1 MPSTPNQ
8 WRALHVRDSN
18 WPDSGAVDRDE
29 GTAAVQEQYPAAES
43 GATEGSFAVRR
54 RWRGGGGKMTP
65 GKKRQRSSR
74 SWNAF
79 KVLATSAG
87 QRPLPTGQ
95 IQEQVACQLVKTRR
109 KSGKSIGHRQILWNS
124 DRKQEDRVRWSTLLV
139 KIKRSFSVPREDT
152 CLTLPRQ
159 SKTVPFPPGEIP

>member
-1 MPSTPNQ
+1 MACPSCARFQLARLGRGRPGRGDCC
-8 WRALHVRDSN
+8 RAGTISGSRERSN
-18 WPDSGAVDRDE
+18 RGLFRRPLAVA
-29 GTAAVQEQYPAAES
+29 G
-43 GATEGSFAVRR
+43 RR
-54 RWRGGGGKMTP
+54 GKMTP
-65 GKKRQRSSR
+65 GKKRKRSSR

-124 DRKQEDRVRWSTLLV
+124 DRKQEDSVRWSTLQL